1 MWRSH
6 AIVPQLPQ
14 DRPKSKMWKMYGH
27 LYQRHVLFIGLYTK
41 VWKQRAFLA
50 PFSREKDDA
59 PMEINKSF
67 FPKKAPFSIGD
78 AFRFYPTNKES
89 EKTGG
94 KANTRWEINR
104 DLGISGSAIPGTRDS
119 KRKRDYNRLLKPNC
133 VSLSENDI
141 WITYRH
147 AKQQR
152 KREGKRERKREA
164 IYSSETWRQLG

>member
-1 MWRSH
+1 MTVSRYSTAAPSRPAEVKDVKDVWSFVSAACFIHRIIHKGMKTKSFSSSFFSRKRRSH
-6 AIVPQLPQ
+6 
-14 DRPKSKMWKMYGH
+14 GN
-27 LYQRHVLFIGLYTK
+27 
-41 VWKQRAFLA
+41 KQVV
-50 PFSREKDDA
+50 
-59 PMEINKSF
+59 
-67 FPKKAPFSIGD
+67 FPEKAPFSIGD